1 MPESKTPVCVAH
13 VKAVLGE
20 GPVWVARENAL
31 YWVDIKGQRI
41 FRRSFDSGDLADWR
55 PPFRIGSLA
64 PRDSGGFVA
73 GSENGFAFVDP
84 AAGRYDLHANPE
96 PDRPTNRFNDGKLD
110 REGRFWAG
118 TMDDEEGLASGAL
131 YRLDPDRSWRRVDD
145 EYRVTNG
152 PAFSPGGRLMYHND
166 SARQVTYV
174 FDLDGEGNAD
184 NRRVL
189 REYGEG
195 DGYPDGMTVDS
206 EGCLWI
212 AFWDGWCV
220 RRYSPHG
227 DLLETIEVPVQKPT
241 SCAFGG
247 PSLDH
252 LFVTSASVGLSGADW
267 EKQPEAGGL
276 FVVKP
281 GVSGLPEALY
291 PG

>member
-1 MPESKTPVCVAH
+1 MAESKTPVLVAD
-13 VKAVLGE
+13 VRAVLGE

-31 YWVDIKGQRI
+31 YWVDIKGPRI
-41 FRRSFDSGDLADWR
+41 FRRSFDSGEVRIWT
-55 PPFRIGSLA
+55 PPFRVCSLA
-64 PRDSGGFVA
+64 PRESGGFVA

-84 AAGRYDLHANPE
+84 EAERYELHANPE
-96 PDRPTNRFNDGKLD
+96 PERETNRFNDGKLD

-118 TMDDEEGLASGAL
+118 TMDDEEVLSTGAL
-131 YRLDPDRSWRRVDD
+131 YRLHPDRSWRRFDD

-174 FDLDGEGNAD
+174 FDLDADGNAA
-184 NRRVL
+184 NRRAFL
-189 REYGEG
+189 EHGKG
-195 DGYPDGMTVDS
+195 DGYPDGMTVDA

-220 RRYSPHG
+220 RRYSPEG
-227 DLLETIEVPVQKPT
+227 ELVGTLELPVQRPT

-247 PSLDH
+247 PKLDR
-252 LFVTSASVGLSGADW
+252 LFVTSASVGLDDAARA
-267 EKQPEAGGL
+267 KQPQAGGL
-276 FVVKP
+276 FMAEP
-281 GVSGLPEALY
+281 GVAGLPDALY

>member
-1 MPESKTPVCVAH
+1 
-13 VKAVLGE
+13 
-20 GPVWVARENAL
+20 
-31 YWVDIKGQRI
+31 
-41 FRRSFDSGDLADWR
+41 
-55 PPFRIGSLA
+55 
-64 PRDSGGFVA
+64 
-73 GSENGFAFVDP
+73 
-84 AAGRYDLHANPE
+84 
-96 PDRPTNRFNDGKLD
+96 
-110 REGRFWAG
+110 
-118 TMDDEEGLASGAL
+118 
-131 YRLDPDRSWRRVDD
+131 
-145 EYRVTNG
+145 
-152 PAFSPGGRLMYHND
+152 MYHND